1 MRASPMLSAAVIV
14 AVVTLSGCG
23 SKNTDEKNA
32 NPRIAEVL
40 DPTTEVTTVAS
51 LREKLKL
58 NEGEGHI
65 DEKQGKITL
74 IDLSRTRVTDLSPL
88 KGLPLK
94 RLYLNQTRVSDLSP
108 LKGNSLV
115 LLDLTG
121 TSVSDLS
128 PLKGLSLEEL
138 YLNKTKVA
146 DLSPLDGMPLKL
158 LNLLETRVTDISVVK
173 TLNLN
178 MLWLNDT
185 KVKDLSPLKKLSLES
200 LDITGTPVTDLSAI
214 SGMKSLERLNLER
227 CAVTDLTPLK
237 DLNLKRITFQP
248 SKITKGLD
256 VIRGMESLKH
266 MHTRFQT
273 TREGWLEPGAFWAA
287 HAAGTLPK

>member
-1 MRASPMLSAAVIV
+1 MLSAAVIV

-23 SKNTDEKNA
+23 SKKTDEKNA
-32 NPRIAEVL
+32 NPRIADVL
-40 DPTTEVTTVAS
+40 DPTTEVTTIAS
-51 LREKLKL
+51 LREKLGL
-58 NEGEGHI
+58 NEGEGQI
-65 DEKQGKITL
+65 VEKLGKITQISL
-74 IDLSRTRVTDLSPL
+74 VRTRVTDLSPL

-128 PLKGLSLEEL
+128 PLKGLSLEKL

-146 DLSPLDGMPLKL
+146 DISPLDGMPLKR

-214 SGMKSLERLNLER
+214 SGMNSLERLNLER
-227 CAVTDLTPLK
+227 CVVTDFTPLK
-237 DLNLKRITFQP
+237 DLKLQRIVFQP
-248 SKITKGLD
+248 SRITNGLEI
-256 VIRGMESLKH
+256 IRNMDSLRH
-266 MHTRFQT
+266 MHTRFQDD
-273 TREGWLEPGAFWAA
+273 EKDWLTPKAFWDR